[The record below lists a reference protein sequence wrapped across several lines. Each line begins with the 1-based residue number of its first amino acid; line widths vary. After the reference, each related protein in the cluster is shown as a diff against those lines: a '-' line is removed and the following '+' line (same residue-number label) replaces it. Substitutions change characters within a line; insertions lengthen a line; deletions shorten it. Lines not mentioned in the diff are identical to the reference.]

1 MAALSRV
8 AVLGTGIMGA
18 PMARH
23 MRAAGLE
30 VRAWNR
36 TLEKARALSEAGV
49 EVAERPGDAV
59 AGSDAVVTMLADG
72 SAVERVMAEQGALA
86 AMDDEAVWIQASTV
100 GVQAIGRL
108 GEMAAQ
114 RGVGFVDAPVLGT
127 RQPAE
132 AGELIV
138 LAAGDDRL
146 RDRCQPVFDAIGSRT
161 RWLDGVGA
169 ATRFKLVLNGWIVGL
184 VETLAETIGLA
195 RALDIEPGAFLAA
208 IEGGPLDCV
217 YAQTKGAAMAEEAF
231 EPASFPLRLAAKD
244 ARLVLD
250 AAREAG
256 LSLPLMRATCSQ
268 FERSIQQGHGDED
281 MAAAY
286 WASRPVAGSSSA

>member
-1 MAALSRV
+1 MAALSTV

-18 PMARH
+18 PMARNL
-23 MRAAGLE
+23 RAAGLD

-36 TLEKARALSEAGV
+36 TPDKARPLSDSGV
-49 EVAERPGDAV
+49 DVTDRPADAV
-59 AGSDAVVTMLADG
+59 AGADAVVTMLADG
-72 SAVERVMAEQGALA
+72 SAVEEVMSEQGALA

-100 GVQAIGRL
+100 GVDALARL
-108 GEMAAQ
+108 SELAAR

-132 AGELIV
+132 AGELVV
-138 LAAGDDRL
+138 LAAGDERL
-146 RDRCQPVFDAIGSRT
+146 RDRCKPVLDAIGSRT

-195 RALDIEPGAFLAA
+195 RAMDIEPGAFLAA
-208 IEGGPLDCV
+208 IEGGPLDCA
-217 YAQTKGAAMAEEAF
+217 YAQAKGAAMAEEAF
-231 EPASFPLRLAAKD
+231 EPPSFPLRLAAKD
-244 ARLVLD
+244 ARLVLE
-250 AAREAG
+250 AARGAG
-256 LSLPLMRATCSQ
+256 LSLPLMRATCTQ
-268 FERSIQQGHGDED
+268 FERSIGQGHGDED

-286 WASRPVAGSSSA
+286 WSSRPVAGSTTV

>member
-1 MAALSRV
+1 V

-18 PMARH
+18 PMARNL
-23 MRAAGLE
+23 RAAGLD

-36 TLEKARALSEAGV
+36 TPDKARALSDSGV
-49 EVAERPGDAV
+49 DVTVRPADAV
-59 AGSDAVVTMLADG
+59 AGADAVVTMLADG
-72 SAVERVMAEQGALA
+72 SAVEEVMSEQGALA

-100 GVQAIGRL
+100 GLDALARL
-108 GEMAAQ
+108 SELAAQ
-114 RGVGFVDAPVLGT
+114 RGVAFVDAPVVGT

-132 AGELIV
+132 AGELVV
-138 LAAGDDRL
+138 LAAGDERL
-146 RDRCQPVFDAIGSRT
+146 RDRCKPVFDAIGSRT

-195 RALDIEPGAFLAA
+195 RAMDVEPAAFLAA
-208 IEGGPLDCV
+208 IEGGPLDCA
-217 YAQTKGAAMAEEAF
+217 YAQAKGVAMAEEEF
-231 EPASFPLRLAAKD
+231 EPPSFPLRLAAKD
-244 ARLVLD
+244 ARLVLE
-250 AAREAG
+250 AARGAG

-268 FERSIQQGHGDED
+268 FERSIGQGHGDED

-286 WASRPVAGSSSA
+286 WASRPVAGSTTV